1 MRPVRCIV
9 SSERL
14 LRKENEVTLK
24 SMTTAVALTA
34 ALIAAPAQAGVIFS
48 DNFEADNSMSV
59 LNSTGL
65 TKWTVSGGTI
75 DYIRHGGWGIGCV
88 GGSGGCLD
96 MDGSTGN
103 AGRITSKQ
111 VFSFDSGVQYFID
124 VALSGNRRG
133 GASDSV
139 IVGIVQET
147 TGTEIKATI
156 GPLAPTAPF
165 GTFSV
170 DFSGSS
176 APGSWRLFAEGLGGD
191 NIGAILDDY
200 VLRDVPRATVAA
212 PSTLLLTGLALFAAG
227 AVRRRRR

>member
-1 MRPVRCIV
+1 LHRKNK
-9 SSERL
+9 RL

-34 ALIAAPAQAGVIFS
+34 ALIAAPAHAGVIFS
-48 DNFEADNSMSV
+48 DNFDADNTASV
-59 LNSTGL
+59 LNFNSL
-65 TKWTVSGGTI
+65 VNWTVGSGTI
-75 DYIRHGGWGIGCV
+75 DYIRHGGFGIGCV

-111 VFSFDSGVQYFID
+111 VFTFDSGVQYFID

-147 TGTEIKATI
+147 TGTEIDLTF
-156 GPLAPTAPF
+156 GPLAPSAAF
-165 GTFSV
+165 GVFSV
-170 DFSGSS
+170 DFSGAS

-191 NIGAILDDY
+191 NIGAILDNY
-200 VLRDVPRATVAA
+200 VLRDVRTATVAE